1 MDDSS
6 PQGRIGGRRA
16 AQCTHAQLCF
26 HVCVHRQP
34 QDGEV
39 ETVEH
44 GRDIQLSISLAPFSS
59 LNMTQKASVNIQ
71 RSCKFF
77 LCVAALDTELADTRS
92 ALFYV
97 ISHCVASN
105 LEFKGYAIRD

>member
-1 MDDSS
+1 M
-6 PQGRIGGRRA
+6 A
-16 AQCTHAQLCF
+16 
-26 HVCVHRQP
+26 
-34 QDGEV
+34 
-39 ETVEH
+39 
-44 GRDIQLSISLAPFSS
+44 
-59 LNMTQKASVNIQ
+59 QKASVNIQ
-71 RSCKFF
+71 YSCKFF